1 MHIDLNILGFLPAF
15 RVRDLLSSGSREGEG
30 RIEGTIK
37 LKVMTYPVPVVGVV
51 VYSPIN

>member
-1 MHIDLNILGFLPAF
+1 MHIDVNISGFLPAF

-30 RIEGTIK
+30 RIEGTMNTK
-37 LKVMTYPVPVVGVV
+37 LITYPVPVVRVV